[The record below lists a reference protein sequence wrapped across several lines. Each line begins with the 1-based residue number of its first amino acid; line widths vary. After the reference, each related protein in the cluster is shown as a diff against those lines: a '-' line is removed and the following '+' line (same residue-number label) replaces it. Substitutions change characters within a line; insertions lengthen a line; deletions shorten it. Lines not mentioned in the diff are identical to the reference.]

1 MFSLFVGNLLLHL
14 VIWCCYGSS
23 FPNQQENKTVALYNG
38 IFYGLNGHKLKC
50 KGAKYKCKQLS
61 NETHILTNENIR

>member
-1 MFSLFVGNLLLHL
+1 MAAHFQ
-14 VIWCCYGSS
+14 I
-23 FPNQQENKTVALYNG
+23 NKRIKLSHYYG

-61 NETHILTNENIR
+61 NETHILTKENIR